1 MLGAESLFC
10 GGGKGFFCCADSL
23 ETEVNYLP
31 SKKVLEEKKQAVT
44 ELSEKLKTAHTG
56 VLVDYKGINVEDDTK
71 LRKELRESGSFYK
84 VVKNTLLSLALKEA
98 GIDGLDS
105 VLEGTTALALNPED
119 YVAPARILNGYA
131 EKSKTFTIKAG
142 FIDGKSVDADEIKT
156 LASLPS
162 KEVLLAEVLRGLN
175 GPISGLV
182 TVLNGTMKGLVVA
195 LNAIAEKE
203 KKSA

>member
-1 MLGAESLFC
+1 M
-10 GGGKGFFCCADSL
+10 
-23 ETEVNYLP
+23 P
-31 SKKVLEEKKQAVT
+31 SKKVLEEKKQAVA

-84 VVKNTLLSLALKEA
+84 VVKNTLLRLALKEA
-98 GIDGLDS
+98 SIDGLDS
-105 VLEGTTALALNPED
+105 VLEGTTALALNSDD

-131 EKSKTFTIKAG
+131 EKNKTFTIKAG